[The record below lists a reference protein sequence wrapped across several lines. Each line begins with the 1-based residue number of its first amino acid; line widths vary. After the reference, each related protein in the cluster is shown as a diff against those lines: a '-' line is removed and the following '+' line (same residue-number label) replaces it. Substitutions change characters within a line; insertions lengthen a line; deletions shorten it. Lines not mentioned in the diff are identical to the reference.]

1 MPLNNLLPKKLA
13 LLAAISLLLF
23 FSLMVNAQTSKQN
36 KYVVIGYVVGYHG
49 LIDTTLI
56 DANKITIIDY
66 AFVNVIRNRAVLPNI
81 KTDTTNF
88 SYLLGLKKINPG
100 LKIMISIGGWGW
112 SKYFSD
118 AVLSDT
124 SRAAFV
130 ASAVSIVRKY
140 HLDGIDI
147 DWEYPG
153 MNGAGNIHRDVDKQ
167 NYTLMFRGLRMGLDS
182 IQTET
187 GNKVL
192 LTAAVGA
199 FKGFIQHTEMDKVA
213 TYLNYINLMTYD
225 YSQGDTLAVHH
236 TNLYESK
243 SYSSN
248 EYASLAVTDF
258 IAAGRTGK

>member
-1 MPLNNLLPKKLA
+1 MPLKNLLPKKML
-13 LLAAISLLLF
+13 LLAIISLLLF
-23 FSLMVNAQTSKQN
+23 FSLMAKAQTSQQH

-49 LIDTTLI
+49 LIDTALI
-56 DANKITIIDY
+56 NAHKITVIDY
-66 AFVNVIRNRAVLPNI
+66 AFVNVIHNRAVLPNI
-81 KTDTTNF
+81 KTDTGNF
-88 SYLLGLKKINPG
+88 SYLLSLKKINPN

-112 SKYFSD
+112 SKYFSN

-187 GNKVL
+187 GNKLL
-192 LTAAVGA
+192 LTA
-199 FKGFIQHTEMDKVA
+199 
-213 TYLNYINLMTYD
+213 
-225 YSQGDTLAVHH
+225 
-236 TNLYESK
+236 
-243 SYSSN
+243 
-248 EYASLAVTDF
+248 
-258 IAAGRTGK
+258 